1 MNENYANLEKLFR
14 DEESVQK
21 LLNGNVEDILK
32 ENGIKL
38 TVSETALLKDKI
50 EMYRKMEKLSDDE
63 ELINRVLT
71 DDIEETRK
79 NLAEIG
85 IILNG
90 DELSISYKEE
100 LSDEDLENVSGG
112 YRIKCTH
119 CDKEWSCSRLGVT
132 AKYLFHRH
140 NGRSYLIFTNMHWI
154 DIGKTFGIG

>member
-14 DEESVQK
+14 DEDSVQK

-32 ENGIKL
+32 ENGIQLADK
-38 TVSETALLKDKI
+38 EIALLKGKI
-50 EMYRKMEKLSDDE
+50 GMYRKIEKLSDDE

-90 DELSISYKEE
+90 DELSITSQEE
-100 LSDEDLENVSGG
+100 LSDEDLENVTGG

-119 CDKEWSCSRLGVT
+119 CDKEWSCSKLGVT

-140 NGRSYLIFTNMHWI
+140 YGQSYLIFTNMHWI